1 MVIIKLSVFNNRI
14 FQLMLIISFYIIEAF
29 LVLIITVN
37 IFDPVI
43 SIFSGFLIGL
53 IFTIFILI
61 VKLIIKRRRR
71 EKDKEELKFR
81 KQLNYNLLIINLIK
95 IKMQIREEK
104 YFKLKAKLKK
114 IEKKAKRHGFKDIR
128 EEVNYLLS
136 EIL

>member
-14 FQLMLIISFYIIEAF
+14 FQLMLIIFLYIIEAF

-128 EEVNYLLS
+128 EEVNYLSS

>member
-14 FQLMLIISFYIIEAF
+14 FQLMLIIFLYIIEAF